1 LRDNDSIQWTA
12 PDNLGKS
19 AVMGRPSRETVMTAL
34 FNTLVAS
41 VQTSFTADTSAGS
54 VVLLNPSTT
63 EGLFVG
69 LPVVGGSIP
78 RGTVIDSLS
87 PLMLSQPAATN
98 ARAVALT
105 TGFLTFSRR
114 LKPWGEVSAQ
124 PALFLRDTDED
135 LEYPNT
141 SLQIQTIKAEIWIYS
156 QAGQNPDIAPITG
169 LNNLLD
175 AVQAALAPD
184 NRMTNQ
190 FTLGGLVSWCRMVG
204 KVDKSPG
211 DLDGQAI
218 AVADVEITVP

>member
-1 LRDNDSIQWTA
+1 M
-12 PDNLGKS
+12 P
-19 AVMGRPSRETVMTAL
+19 RPSRETVMTAL
-34 FNTLVAS
+34 FNKLVAS
-41 VQTSFTADTSAGS
+41 VKTSFTADTSAGS
-54 VVLLNPSTT
+54 AVLSNPSTT
-63 EGLFVG
+63 IGLFVG

-87 PLMLSQPAATN
+87 PLTLSQPAAVN
-98 ARAVALT
+98 ALAVPLT

-114 LKPWGEVSAQ
+114 LKPWGGVTAQ
-124 PALFLRDTDED
+124 PALFLRDPEEE

-141 SLQIQTIKAEIWIYS
+141 VMQIQTIRAEVWIYS

-175 AVQAALAPD
+175 AAQAAMAPD
-184 NRMTNQ
+184 NPMTNQ

-204 KVDKSPG
+204 KIDKSPG

-218 AVADVEITVP
+218 AVADVEIIVP